1 MKKILYGLMV
11 LCIVPIIV
19 SCNGNERVS
28 SQIANNETVSSE
40 SSILTNSASTTSE
53 NENNHKEE
61 ASTSNPYTS
70 STEKTSSNSS
80 KNNTSVTTSNTNVT
94 GKNSYKQATDSDNN
108 VKVDSDGIVS
118 ITIPK
123 WFLLKMEPDYNYQL
137 TEKEANTYKFT
148 SVTKN
153 ADGSATYKIGY
164 NDYHG
169 FLLKSQS
176 SVNAVVYKY
185 KNNIWFS
192 EIDADA
198 GYNNIKI
205 YTKYNSL
212 EDFDDDFGVYIAM
225 SGLQT
230 TFYQYMNY
238 NCSVGATITV
248 YNKDNILLETY
259 EFPDLLK

>member
-40 SSILTNSASTTSE
+40 SSILTNSASTTS
-53 NENNHKEE
+53 
-61 ASTSNPYTS
+61 NPFTS

-108 VKVDSDGIVS
+108 VTVDSDGIVS

-169 FLLKSQS
+169 F
-176 SVNAVVYKY
+176 
-185 KNNIWFS
+185 F
-192 EIDADA
+192 
-198 GYNNIKI
+198 
-205 YTKYNSL
+205 
-212 EDFDDDFGVYIAM
+212 
-225 SGLQT
+225 
-230 TFYQYMNY
+230 
-238 NCSVGATITV
+238 
-248 YNKDNILLETY
+248 
-259 EFPDLLK
+259 

>member
-61 ASTSNPYTS
+61 ASTSNPFTS
-70 STEKTSSNSS
+70 SAEKTSSNSS

-108 VKVDSDGIVS
+108 VTVDSDGIVS

-169 FLLKSQS
+169 F
-176 SVNAVVYKY
+176 
-185 KNNIWFS
+185 F
-192 EIDADA
+192 
-198 GYNNIKI
+198 
-205 YTKYNSL
+205 
-212 EDFDDDFGVYIAM
+212 
-225 SGLQT
+225 
-230 TFYQYMNY
+230 
-238 NCSVGATITV
+238 
-248 YNKDNILLETY
+248 
-259 EFPDLLK
+259 

>member
-1 MKKILYGLMV
+1 MLSSVLILT
-11 LCIVPIIV
+11 
-19 SCNGNERVS
+19 SCSGGNVS
-28 SQIANNETVSSE
+28 SQITSSDYISSQSVNDETTSSE
-40 SSILTNSASTTSE
+40 PSKEINASNTTSKKEE
-53 NENNHKEE
+53 NEGDKSSLNSTYTSTPKE
-61 ASTSNPYTS
+61 TS
-70 STEKTSSNSS
+70 STSS
-80 KNNTSVTTSNTNVT
+80 KDTVSVTAPDTNVT
-94 GKNSYKQATDSDNN
+94 SKNPYNQPTDSDNN
-108 VKVDSDGIVS
+108 IKVSGDGVVS

-137 TEKEANTYKFT
+137 TDKEVNEYKFI
-148 SVTKN
+148 SVAKN

-185 KNNIWFS
+185 KHNIWF
-192 EIDADA
+192 DKTDVDA

-212 EDFDDDFGVYIAM
+212 EDFDDDFGVYVAM

-230 TFYQYMNY
+230 TFYQYMHYNY
-238 NCSVGATITV
+238 SVGTSITV
-248 YNKDNILLETY
+248 YNKDNVVLATHTFPEIL
-259 EFPDLLK
+259 K